1 AVNYLA
7 LGLLWMAC
15 AVRSAQG
22 IGWCIPFI
30 FFLIILASWLIK
42 ILIHP
47 GTTILL
53 ILCPLLAV
61 GCALGCVLAGA
72 HHAESKHPQS
82 RQSAPP
88 RRGILLIS
96 YAVFCL
102 KKKNKSRAYAS
113 TSFLRIYKLAR
124 STSF

>member
-1 AVNYLA
+1 
-7 LGLLWMAC
+7 AC
-15 AVRSAQG
+15 AVLSAQG

-42 ILIHP
+42 ILINP

-96 YAVFCL
+96 FVPFCHYRNL
-102 KKKNKSRAYAS
+102 SLHF
-113 TSFLRIYKLAR
+113 SFLDLIM
-124 STSF
+124 